1 MQTVYWGFPVTQEL
15 YTRLDSIISQTRA
28 AQGADKQLNKALS
41 DAVYELVKEGL
52 QAYYHG
58 PTQLLPMNP
67 SKQKAFDSGVKVI
80 TGAIKLVIGKFF
92 GSLDPQRLL
101 AVANYVDDLLH
112 APAGA
117 EPARLMFALEPALQQ
132 RVSFSLQQVCD
143 QDVTEQDIQDL
154 IKAMQQIV
162 QVSIRHYYEQ
172 PADLVSLGRI
182 TRSVTDLAIRNV
194 QKAFDSFL
202 EKMLSKL
209 DHENVT
215 KLSDYL
221 GSMLHEPAEKRR
233 QAVG

>member
-15 YTRLDSIISQTRA
+15 YTRLDSIIAQTRA

-41 DAVYELVKEGL
+41 EAVYELVKEGL

-80 TGAIKLVIGKFF
+80 TTAIKLVINKFF
-92 GSLDPQRLL
+92 SSLDPQRLL

-112 APAGA
+112 GPEGA
-117 EPARLMFALEPALQQ
+117 EPARLIFALDGTLQQ
-132 RVSFSLQQVCD
+132 QVSFSLQQVRD
-143 QDVTEQDIQDL
+143 SDVTEQDVQDL

-162 QVSIRHYYEQ
+162 QVSIRHYYEL

-209 DHENVT
+209 DSDNLV
-215 KLSDYL
+215 KLSEYL
-221 GSMLHEPAEKRR
+221 ESLLHEAEEKQRT
-233 QAVG
+233 AVG

>member
-15 YTRLDSIISQTRA
+15 YTRLDSIITQTRT

-112 APAGA
+112 APTDSQ
-117 EPARLMFALEPALQQ
+117 PARLMFVLEPALQQ
-132 RVSFSLQQVCD
+132 RVSFALQQVRD
-143 QDVTEQDIQDL
+143 ADVTEQDIQDL

-215 KLSDYL
+215 KLSEYL
-221 GSMLHEPAEKRR
+221 GSMLHEAEEKQRK
-233 QAVG
+233 AVG